1 MTNIPHVVIL
11 GGGFGGLSS
20 ANELRNTLSSSQVK
34 ITVID
39 KKDWFMVG
47 FAKLWIINRTRT
59 FENSI
64 GSLNELPKKEI
75 NFIKEEILEINFQN
89 KNIKTKSQE

>member
-1 MTNIPHVVIL
+1 MSENIPHVLIL

-20 ANELRNTLSSSQVK
+20 ANTIRNFLPSSRVK

-39 KKDWFMVG
+39 KKNWFMVG
-47 FAKLWIINRTRT
+47 FAKLWIMNGTRT

-64 GSLNELPKKEI
+64 GSLNELRKK
-75 NFIKEEILEINFQN
+75 KLILST
-89 KNIKTKSQE
+89 KTLFN